1 MNSSVLVSGN
11 RLRLVLVFAFA
22 ISFCILD
29 YPEFCSLSLSSVGQA
44 SQVYTGGHYGT
55 MQAGR
60 DPINVLLYTRVQLFS
75 LRRWA
80 VIDPTAAAT
89 ICQFDLRR
97 RRHRTWWGRRVRGHR
112 AGARVQ
118 RGITI
123 LSRGVNIKSRDD
135 PHQLSTQPKWDCDN
149 TARNTSALSTKSVN
163 VNISI
168 PWTERHTNPAV
179 RRLKCGTFEYPIH
192 AE

>member
-1 MNSSVLVSGN
+1 MSSSVLVSGN

-22 ISFCILD
+22 ISLCILD
-29 YPEFCSLSLSSVGQA
+29 YPEFCSLPLSSVDQA

-75 LRRWA
+75 LRRRA

-97 RRHRTWWGRRVRGHR
+97 RRHRTWWGVESEVTGREREFNASLPYCHVVSTLNHVTTLTNYQHNQSGTVTTRLEIRV
-112 AGARVQ
+112 
-118 RGITI
+118 
-123 LSRGVNIKSRDD
+123 L
-135 PHQLSTQPKWDCDN
+135 
-149 TARNTSALSTKSVN
+149 
-163 VNISI
+163 
-168 PWTERHTNPAV
+168 
-179 RRLKCGTFEYPIH
+179 
-192 AE
+192 